1 MRAFVQLSEVGQQE
15 SVAFAKRARGPIEA
29 TNLIGALVHCS
40 KLEDS
45 IRLADVVYV
54 NVGGRLPMYGYPLD
68 ESGRSFFPLAPLG
81 HIGATLFDF
90 CGRASRS
97 HYTFSIWAD
106 LAVHLPLKVNEAG
119 WAVWSLY
126 KRRNEDAYNLRGTR
140 PLVHVSRS
148 NMQVFEQHEAPA
160 GHAIWYLPPASLER
174 LQRDAIKA
182 YPLEEHQLLVESRA
196 AGTDY
201 YWAKAVRL

>member
-1 MRAFVQLSEVGQQE
+1 MGEFVQISEEGQHE
-15 SVAFAKRARGPIEA
+15 SVACAKRARGPIEA
-29 TNLIGALVHCS
+29 ANLIGALVHCS

-45 IRLADVVYV
+45 TDLAHVVYV

-68 ESGRSFFPLAPLG
+68 ENGRSFFPLAPLG

-90 CGRASRS
+90 CGRAARSRS
-97 HYTFSIWAD
+97 TYSMWAD

-126 KRRNEDAYNLRGTR
+126 KRRELDAYNLRGTR
-140 PLVHVSRS
+140 PLVHVSPS
-148 NMQVFEQHEAPA
+148 NMQIFEQHEAVG

-174 LQRDAIKA
+174 LRRDAIEA
-182 YPLEEHQLLVESRA
+182 YPLDEHQLLLESRA